1 MFTEA
6 LETRCLMSAVAQL
19 PQAAPLHNSAAG
31 SASPGTVTGLE
42 LLDAATQKDLGPLTD
57 GRTIAQAAGQTFAV
71 RASTTGPIGSILFKL
86 DGSYAHNENFAGY
99 DLFGT
104 AASGASLGGILNPG
118 THVLSATPYAQAY
131 DGGAAGPISSVRFII
146 QPVTTP
152 PLPVGTVGKLELMD
166 AATQRDL
173 GALTNDSAITATPGQ
188 TFAVRA
194 STAGAIGSV
203 LFQLDGS
210 YSHIENLVA
219 YDLFGTAANGSSMGG
234 SIAAGNHTLIVTPY
248 GQSYEGGAAGAAEQM
263 RFSIV
268 TQETTPPPVQ
278 TPPVARTP
286 APTPSPTPSPVGNP
300 SGPVMITAGG
310 TYSGNWSSS
319 NIKIP
324 AITIATSAP
333 VTIINSRIHGGIV
346 TSVSGAQVTIT
357 HDIGTGGGIRFA
369 DIESFKS
376 AVITHNQID
385 GTEGIYLLGSGYTPT
400 AVVVDN
406 NSFQNITGDPSQL
419 TQAIQLDKV
428 QLGGAEIAWN
438 QVINDP
444 GASNVEDV
452 ISVYAS
458 GGTAAD
464 PLKIHDNY
472 IQGAYP
478 ANPNDPNYSGGGI
491 MLSDNHSA
499 YVQAF
504 NNQVL
509 DTTNYGLAISSGHD
523 NSIFNNRVLGLTAR
537 PASNVGIY
545 IWNSSGGSF
554 FNNTGTA
561 NRIQVVQA
569 SGARND
575 SWTPDASNY
584 TGNTTLNSTDAA
596 EWAYWQSKLAAEAQ
610 TVGA

>member
-1 MFTEA
+1 MFTES
-6 LETRCLMSAVAQL
+6 LETRRLMSAVPQL
-19 PQAAPLHNSAAG
+19 PQAAPIQSSAAG
-31 SASPGTVTGLE
+31 IASPGTVTGFE
-42 LLDAATQKDLGPLTD
+42 LLDAATQKDLGPITE

-86 DGSYAHNENFAGY
+86 DGSYVHNENFAGY

-104 AASGASLGGILNPG
+104 AASGASLGGILNAG

-131 DGGAAGPISSVRFII
+131 DGGALGSTSSVRFII

-152 PLPVGTVGKLELMD
+152 PLAVGTVGNLELMD
-166 AATQRDL
+166 AATQKDL
-173 GALTNDSAITATPGQ
+173 GALTNGRAIIATPGQ

-194 STAGAIGSV
+194 SIAGAIGSV

-248 GQSYEGGAAGAAEQM
+248 AQSYQGGAAGAAEQM
-263 RFSIV
+263 QFSIV
-268 TQETTPPPVQ
+268 TQEPTSPPVQ

-286 APTPSPTPSPVGNP
+286 TPAPPPVGNP
-300 SGPVMITAGG
+300 SGPVTITAGG

-319 NIKIP
+319 NSKIP

-406 NSFQNITGDPSQL
+406 NSFHNITGDPSQL

-478 ANPNDPNYSGGGI
+478 ANPNDSSYSGGGI

-509 DTTNYGLAISSGHD
+509 DTTNYGIAISSGHD

-554 FNNTGTA
+554 FNNTGTG
-561 NRIQVVQA
+561 NQIQVVQA
-569 SGARND
+569 NGARND

-584 TGNTTLNSTDAA
+584 SGNATLNSTDAA
-596 EWAYWQSKLAAEAQ
+596 EWAYWQSKLAAQGQ
-610 TVGA
+610 TIGA